1 MVLCIKNIADYIADV
16 FATQRNFLWHLAEEG
31 VSLSVPH
38 RHCDPFFTLV
48 IASPFPL
55 LIASPFPLVIASP
68 FSLVI
73 ASPQGV
79 AIH

>member
-1 MVLCIKNIADYIADV
+1 M
-16 FATQRNFLWHLAEEG
+16 TRRNFLWHLAEEG

-48 IASPFPL
+48 IASPF
-55 LIASPFPLVIASP
+55 SRVIASP